1 MNSPARSVPV
11 GRKGLWSW
19 ALFDF
24 GNSSFATVILTFVF
38 ATYFTQAIAD
48 NAETGTALWGTATG
62 LAGVM
67 IAILSPICG
76 AIADQT
82 GRRKPWLLFFTIL
95 CVAATATLW
104 FASPGPS
111 SIPFA
116 MIAVIVGLVGF
127 EVGLVFYNSML
138 PDLTTPDRI
147 GRLSGF
153 AWGLGYGGGLL
164 CLVVVLVIFIQAD
177 PAPFNLDTDNAE
189 HVRATALF
197 TAGWIALFTWPLFAF
212 TPDTPRTAVPLGAA
226 VKMGIH
232 TLITTIRNA
241 RQHANCFRFLIAR
254 MIYTDGVNTL
264 FAFGGV
270 FAAGTFEMSLEDIIV
285 LGIALNVTAG
295 LGAAAF
301 GWIDD
306 RIGSK
311 QALTIS
317 LSALTLSSI
326 AVLLAQTIPQFWV
339 SALLMSTFVGP
350 VQAASRT
357 FMARLAP
364 AELRG
369 EMFGLFA
376 VSGKITSFM
385 GPFAVGA
392 FTVMAGSQR
401 VGMASILVFLVVGL
415 YLLQAVKD
423 PSQKS

>member
-1 MNSPARSVPV
+1 MNNLARSVPA

-48 NAETGTALWGTATG
+48 DAETGTALWGTATG

-67 IAILSPICG
+67 IAILGPIGG

-82 GRRKPWLLFFTIL
+82 GRRKPWLAFFTVL
-95 CVAATATLW
+95 CVVATASLW
-104 FASPGPS
+104 FAAPGAG

-116 MIAVIVGLVGF
+116 MVAVVIGLVGF

-164 CLVVVLVIFIQAD
+164 CLAIVLVIFIQAD
-177 PAPFNLDTDNAE
+177 PAPFNLDTSNAE

-212 TPDTPRTAVPLGAA
+212 TPDTPRTAVPLRTA
-226 VKMGIH
+226 VKTGIH

-270 FAAGTFEMSLEDIIV
+270 FAAGTFGMSLEDIII
-285 LGIALNVTAG
+285 LGIALNMTAG
-295 LGAAAF
+295 LGAVAF
-301 GWIDD
+301 GWVDD
-306 RIGSK
+306 RFGSK
-311 QALTIS
+311 KTLTIC
-317 LSALTLSSI
+317 LVALTLSSV

-364 AELRG
+364 TELRG

-392 FTVMAGSQR
+392 ITIMAGSQR
-401 VGMASILVFLVVGL
+401 VGMASILVFLILGL
-415 YLLQAVKD
+415 FLLQAVKD
-423 PSQKS
+423 PSTKS

>member
-1 MNSPARSVPV
+1 MNNLTRSVPT
-11 GRKGLWSW
+11 GRRGLWSW

-48 NAETGTALWGTATG
+48 DVETGTALWGTATG

-67 IAILSPICG
+67 IAILSPIGG

-82 GRRKPWLLFFTIL
+82 GRRKPWLAFFTVL
-95 CVAATATLW
+95 CVVATASLW
-104 FASPGPS
+104 FAAPGAG
-111 SIPFA
+111 SIPFT
-116 MIAVIVGLVGF
+116 MVAVVIGLVGF

-164 CLVVVLVIFIQAD
+164 CLAIVLVIFIQAD
-177 PAPFNLDTDNAE
+177 PAPFNLDTSNAE

-212 TPDTPRTAVPLGAA
+212 TPDTPRTAVPLRTA
-226 VKMGIH
+226 VKTGIH

-270 FAAGTFEMSLEDIIV
+270 FAAGTFGMSLEDIII
-285 LGIALNVTAG
+285 LGIALNMTAG
-295 LGAAAF
+295 LGAVAF
-301 GWIDD
+301 GWVDD
-306 RIGSK
+306 RFGSK
-311 QALTIS
+311 KTLTIC
-317 LSALTLSSI
+317 LVALTLSSV

-364 AELRG
+364 TELRG

-392 FTVMAGSQR
+392 ITVMAGSQR
-401 VGMASILVFLVVGL
+401 VGMASILVFLIVGL
-415 YLLQAVKD
+415 FLLQAVKD
-423 PSQKS
+423 PSTKS